1 MFISQPGEFRLV
13 LESCSPVNIAS
24 AEFVAQ
30 KPLGADVSAGD
41 TNDYSYNASSHHTT
55 IKFDDVYFQ
64 GYEFLYVNETAHH
77 EREFIRNLTYPV
89 KRGFVHEKGVLKFRI
104 EPNDGPFLRYKHPQ
118 EYYALMT
125 EFRPFER
132 KQFFKDYVIIEKD
145 QEAFDGRQFKWFFA
159 DNFQKLH
166 IITKMPKFKP
176 EMQIEMPRLTK
187 VVVKFH
193 FYLVGDPEIA
203 SKVEKCGM
211 SCMSSTPH
219 EYRMVIRELPRD
231 LMFNEYAEDHV
242 SFYFWDSELSKFSSQ
257 KQLHVACFA
266 SLHFFEDEDDLYNVS
281 LDFKYTLIPYFLLT
295 IPNIKKG
302 LINRFTGITIGVVA
316 VLLFL
321 LYIYRKISLDHEP
334 AAPTFNFHRP
344 GEAASIK
351 EGTRLEMSTSTARSE
366 NDWNA

>member
-1 MFISQPGEFRLV
+1 
-13 LESCSPVNIAS
+13 
-24 AEFVAQ
+24 
-30 KPLGADVSAGD
+30 
-41 TNDYSYNASSHHTT
+41 
-55 IKFDDVYFQ
+55 
-64 GYEFLYVNETAHH
+64 
-77 EREFIRNLTYPV
+77 
-89 KRGFVHEKGVLKFRI
+89 
-104 EPNDGPFLRYKHPQ
+104 
-118 EYYALMT
+118 
-125 EFRPFER
+125 
-132 KQFFKDYVIIEKD
+132 
-145 QEAFDGRQFKWFFA
+145 
-159 DNFQKLH
+159 
-166 IITKMPKFKP
+166 
-176 EMQIEMPRLTK
+176 
-187 VVVKFH
+187 
-193 FYLVGDPEIA
+193 
-203 SKVEKCGM
+203 
-211 SCMSSTPH
+211 
-219 EYRMVIRELPRD
+219 MVIRELPRD